1 MELEPIIGLEIHV
14 QLKTKSKMFCTC
26 DNAGENLPANSCVCP
41 ICLAHPGT
49 LPVANKQ
56 AIEWSALAALAL
68 NCKIAEYS
76 KFDRKHYF
84 YPDLPKAYQ
93 ISQYD
98 QPIGQNGYLY
108 ILNPATKAEEK
119 IRLNRLHLEEDA
131 AKLLHPEKKNYSLID
146 FNRGGTPLMEIVSE
160 ADLKNPAQ
168 AKLFLQELRQ
178 IMRYLDIS
186 EADME
191 KGHLRCD
198 ANISLKPITE
208 EKLYPKTEIKN
219 LNSFKMVE
227 KALEYEINRQTK
239 LWLEGNPPKDLTTR
253 GWNDSQGIT
262 EEQRT
267 KEEAHDYR
275 YFPEPDIPPIHFLTN
290 PDIVCEK
297 KEIAIDLECLKT
309 KLPEL
314 PDPKR
319 KRFMAEFDLNYEE
332 VKILTEDKH
341 IADFYEQV
349 ISELHEWI
357 ESVEEAR
364 LGSISSA
371 LQNNHDL
378 SRSQAKDIKGTWEE
392 NKPKLTK
399 LASNLIINNL
409 IPLLTAN
416 NIDIETMKMTPENMA
431 ELITWLFT
439 KKITNNTA
447 IQILPNMIKTGAD
460 PSHLIKE
467 QNLAQISDVKELES
481 IIMEIIKKNPQP
493 VEDYKKGKERA
504 LQALIGQVMA
514 KTKGKAN
521 AEIVLTLLKKLLKP
535 VF

>member
-26 DNAGENLPANSCVCP
+26 DNGGENLPPNSCVCP

-49 LPVANKQ
+49 LPIANKQ

-68 NCKIAEYS
+68 NCTISEYS
-76 KFDRKHYF
+76 KFDRKHYY

-98 QPIGQNGYLY
+98 QPIGKNGYLY
-108 ILNPATKAEEK
+108 ILNPEKNEEEK
-119 IRLNRLHLEEDA
+119 IGINRIHLEEDA

-160 ADLKNPAQ
+160 PDIKTPVQ

-198 ANISLKPITE
+198 ANISLKPVGE

-253 GWNDSQGIT
+253 GWNDAKGIT
-262 EEQRT
+262 EEQRI

-275 YFPEPDIPPIHFLTN
+275 YFPEPDIPPIHFLISPETAC
-290 PDIVCEK
+290 DK
-297 KEIAIDLECLKT
+297 KEIAIDIVCLRT

-314 PDPKR
+314 PNPKR
-319 KRFMAEFDLNYEE
+319 KRFMAEFDLNYDE
-332 VKILTEDKH
+332 VKILTEDK
-341 IADFYEQV
+341 ANAAFYEQV
-349 ISELHEWI
+349 ISELKEWI
-357 ESVEEAR
+357 ESLEEA
-364 LGSISSA
+364 
-371 LQNNHDL
+371 
-378 SRSQAKDIKGTWEE
+378 KKIKNIWEE

-409 IPLLTAN
+409 IPLLADN

-431 ELITWLFT
+431 ELITWIFS

-447 IQILPNMIKTGAD
+447 LQILPKMIKTGAD

-467 QNLAQISDVKELES
+467 GNLAQISDSKELEV
-481 IIMEIIKKNPQP
+481 IIKEIIAKNPKP
-493 VEDYKKGKERA
+493 VDDYKKGKERA
-504 LQALIGQVMA
+504 LGALIGLVMA
-514 KTKGKAN
+514 KTHGKAN
-521 AEIVLTLLKKLLKP
+521 PEKVMEIMRNLLKP
-535 VF
+535 

>member
-1 MELEPIIGLEIHV
+1 MELEPVIGLEIHV

-26 DNAGENLPANSCVCP
+26 NNSGENLPANSCVCP

-56 AIEWSALAALAL
+56 AIEWSALTALAL
-68 NCKIAEYS
+68 NCSINEYS

-93 ISQYD
+93 ISQFD
-98 QPIGQNGYLY
+98 QPIGKNGYLY
-108 ILNPATKAEEK
+108 ILNPEIKEEEK
-119 IRLNRLHLEEDA
+119 ISINRIHLEEDA
-131 AKLLHPEKKNYSLID
+131 AKLLHPDKRDYSLID
-146 FNRGGTPLMEIVSE
+146 FNRGGTPLMEIVTEPDIKTPS
-160 ADLKNPAQ
+160 Q

-198 ANISLKPITE
+198 ANISLKPVDE
-208 EKLYPKTEIKN
+208 QKLYPKTEIKN

-227 KALEYEINRQTK
+227 KALEYEIQRQAK
-239 LWLEGNPPKDLTTR
+239 LWFEGNPPKDLTTR
-253 GWNDSQGIT
+253 GWDDAKGIT

-275 YFPEPDIPPIHFLTN
+275 YFPEPDIPPIHFFTN
-290 PDIVCEK
+290 PETVCDK
-297 KEIAIDLECLKT
+297 KEIAIDIACLKT

-314 PDPKR
+314 PNPKR
-319 KRFMAEFDLNYEE
+319 KRFMAEFDLSYDE
-332 VKILTEDKH
+332 VKILTEDKFN
-341 IADFYEQV
+341 AAFYEKV
-349 ISELHEWI
+349 ISELKEWI
-357 ESVEEAR
+357 ESLEEA
-364 LGSISSA
+364 
-371 LQNNHDL
+371 
-378 SRSQAKDIKGTWEE
+378 KKIKNIWED

-399 LASNLIINNL
+399 LTSNLIINNL
-409 IPLLTAN
+409 LPLLAEN
-416 NIDIETMKMTPENMA
+416 NLSIDIMKMTPENMA
-431 ELITWLFT
+431 ELITWLFS

-447 IQILPNMIKTGAD
+447 LQILPIMIKTGAD
-460 PSHLIKE
+460 PSHLIEE
-467 QNLAQISDVKELES
+467 QNLAQISDVSELET
-481 IIMEIIKKNPQP
+481 IAKEIIENNPKP

-514 KTKGKAN
+514 KTHGKAN
-521 AEIVLTLLKKLLKP
+521 PEKVMEIMKKLLKI
-535 VF
+535 

>member
-14 QLKTKSKMFCTC
+14 QLKTKSKMFCNC
-26 DNAGENLPANSCVCP
+26 NNAGENLPANSCVCP

-68 NCKIAEYS
+68 NCTIDEYS
-76 KFDRKHYF
+76 KFDRKHYY

-98 QPIGQNGYLY
+98 QPIGKNGFLF
-108 ILNPATKAEEK
+108 IFNPELNEEQK
-119 IRLNRLHLEEDA
+119 IRINRVHLEEDA

-146 FNRGGTPLMEIVSE
+146 FNRGGTPLMEIVTE
-160 ADLKNPAQ
+160 ADIRNPAQ

-198 ANISLKPITE
+198 ANISLKPVGE

-227 KALEYEINRQTK
+227 KALEYEIQRQTK

-253 GWNDSQGIT
+253 GWNDAKGIT

-275 YFPEPDIPPIHFLTN
+275 YFPEPDIPPIHFLIN
-290 PDIVCEK
+290 PETVCDK
-297 KEIAIDLECLKT
+297 KEIAIDTVCLKT

-314 PDPKR
+314 PNPKR
-319 KRFMAEFDLNYEE
+319 KRFMAEFDLSYDE
-332 VKILTEDKH
+332 VKILTEDKET
-341 IADFYEQV
+341 AAFYEKV
-349 ISELHEWI
+349 ISELKEWI
-357 ESVEEAR
+357 ESLEEAK
-364 LGSISSA
+364 
-371 LQNNHDL
+371 N
-378 SRSQAKDIKGTWEE
+378 IKNIWED

-409 IPLLTAN
+409 LPLLTEN
-416 NIDIETMKMTPENMA
+416 NMSIDIMKMTPENMA
-431 ELITWLFT
+431 ELITWLFS

-447 IQILPNMIKTGAD
+447 LQILPKMVKTGAD

-467 QNLAQISDVKELES
+467 ENLAQISDTGELEV
-481 IIMEIIKKNPQP
+481 IIKEIIEINPKP
-493 VEDYKKGKERA
+493 VQDYKKGKERA

-514 KTKGKAN
+514 KTHGKAN
-521 AEIVLTLLKKLLKP
+521 PEKVMEIMKDLLKT
-535 VF
+535 

>member
-14 QLKTKSKMFCTC
+14 QLKTKTKMFCTC
-26 DNAGENLPANSCVCP
+26 DNGGENLPPNSCVCP

-68 NCKIAEYS
+68 NCTIDEYS

-98 QPIGQNGYLY
+98 KPIGKNGYLF
-108 ILNPATKAEEK
+108 ILNPELKEEQK
-119 IRLNRLHLEEDA
+119 IRINRVHLEEDA
-131 AKLLHPEKKNYSLID
+131 AKLLHPDKKNYSLVD
-146 FNRGGTPLMEIVSE
+146 FNRGGTPLMEIVTE
-160 ADLKNPAQ
+160 ADMKSPLQ
-168 AKLFLQELRQ
+168 AKIFLQELRQ

-198 ANISLKPITE
+198 ANISLKPVGE

-227 KALEYEINRQTK
+227 KALEYEINRQNK
-239 LWLEGNPPKDLTTR
+239 LWLEGNAPKELATR
-253 GWNDSQGIT
+253 GWNDAKGIT

-275 YFPEPDIPPIHFLTN
+275 YFPEPDIPPIHFLTSSE
-290 PDIVCEK
+290 IVCDK
-297 KEIAIDLECLKT
+297 KEIAIDIACLKT

-314 PDPKR
+314 PNPKR
-319 KRFMAEFDLNYEE
+319 KRFIAEFDLNYED
-332 VKILTEDKH
+332 VKLLTEDKD
-341 IADFYEQV
+341 IAAFYEEV
-349 ISELHEWI
+349 ISELKEWI
-357 ESVEEAR
+357 ESLEEAKK
-364 LGSISSA
+364 
-371 LQNNHDL
+371 QKN
-378 SRSQAKDIKGTWEE
+378 TWEE

-409 IPLLTAN
+409 IPLLAATN
-416 NIDIETMKMTPENMA
+416 LNIATIKLTPENMA
-431 ELITWLFT
+431 ELITWIFT
-439 KKITNNTA
+439 KKITSNTA
-447 IQILPNMIKTGAD
+447 LQILPKMVKTGAD

-467 QNLAQISDVKELES
+467 GNLAQISDSKELEG
-481 IIMEIIKKNPQP
+481 IVKEVIAKNLQP
-493 VEDYKKGKERA
+493 VDDYKKGKERA

-521 AEIVLTLLKKLLKP
+521 PEKVMEILKNLLHP
-535 VF
+535 

>member
-1 MELEPIIGLEIHV
+1 MELEPVIGLEIHV
-14 QLKTKSKMFCTC
+14 QLKTKSKMFCPC
-26 DNAGENLPANSCVCP
+26 DNSGENLPANSCVCP

-49 LPVANKQ
+49 LPVVNKQ
-56 AIEWSALAALAL
+56 AIKWSALAALAL
-68 NCKIAEYS
+68 NCTIAEFS
-76 KFDRKHYF
+76 KFDRKHYY

-98 QPIGQNGYLY
+98 QPIGKNGYLY
-108 ILNPATKAEEK
+108 ILNPEINEEQK
-119 IRLNRLHLEEDA
+119 IRINRIHLEEDA

-146 FNRGGTPLMEIVSE
+146 FNRGGTPLMEIVTE
-160 ADLKNPAQ
+160 ADIRTPAQ

-198 ANISLKPITE
+198 ANISLKPVGE

-227 KALEYEINRQTK
+227 KALEYEMQRQTK

-275 YFPEPDIPPIHFLTN
+275 YFPEPDIPPIHFLTS
-290 PDIVCEK
+290 PDTTCDK
-297 KEIAIDLECLKT
+297 KEIAIDITCLKT

-314 PDPKR
+314 PNAKR
-319 KRFMAEFDLNYEE
+319 KRFMAEFDLNYDD
-332 VKILTEDKH
+332 VKILTEDKNN
-341 IADFYEQV
+341 AAFYEDV
-349 ISELHEWI
+349 ISELKEWL
-357 ESVEEAR
+357 ESLEEAKKQKN
-364 LGSISSA
+364 I
-371 LQNNHDL
+371 
-378 SRSQAKDIKGTWEE
+378 WEE

-409 IPLLTAN
+409 IPLLAQN
-416 NIDIETMKMTPENMA
+416 NLDIETMQMTPENMA

-467 QNLAQISDVKELES
+467 GNLAQISDSKELEG
-481 IIMEIIKKNPQP
+481 IIKEIIAKNPKP
-493 VEDYKKGKERA
+493 VADYQKGKERA

-521 AEIVLTLLKKLLKP
+521 PEKVTEILKDMLKT
-535 VF
+535 

>member
-26 DNAGENLPANSCVCP
+26 DNGGENLPPNSCVCP
-41 ICLAHPGT
+41 ICLAQPGT

-56 AIEWSALAALAL
+56 AIEWSALAALSL
-68 NCKIAEYS
+68 NCTISEYS

-98 QPIGQNGYLY
+98 QPIGKNGFLF
-108 ILNPATKAEEK
+108 IFNPELNEEQK
-119 IRLNRLHLEEDA
+119 IRINRVHLEEDA

-146 FNRGGTPLMEIVSE
+146 FNRGGTPLMEIVTE
-160 ADLKNPAQ
+160 ADVRNPAQ

-198 ANISLKPITE
+198 ANISLKPVDE

-219 LNSFKMVE
+219 LNSFKNVE
-227 KALEYEINRQTK
+227 KALEYEIKRQTK
-239 LWLEGNPPKDLTTR
+239 LWLEGNAPKELSTR
-253 GWNDSQGIT
+253 GWNDAKGIT

-275 YFPEPDIPPIHFLTN
+275 YFPEPDIPPIHFLTS
-290 PDIVCEK
+290 PDTTCDK
-297 KEIAIDLECLKT
+297 KEIAIDIACLKT

-314 PDPKR
+314 PNPKR
-319 KRFMAEFDLNYEE
+319 KRFMAEFDLNYDD
-332 VKILTEDKH
+332 VKILTEDKR
-341 IADFYEQV
+341 IANFYEEV

-357 ESVEEAR
+357 ESLEEAKK
-364 LGSISSA
+364 
-371 LQNNHDL
+371 QKNVW
-378 SRSQAKDIKGTWEE
+378 KE
-392 NKPKLTK
+392 NKPRLTK
-399 LASNLIINNL
+399 LTSNLIINNL
-409 IPLLTAN
+409 IPILAEN
-416 NIDIETMKMTPENMA
+416 NLRMEIMKMTPENMA
-431 ELITWLFT
+431 ELITWLFS

-447 IQILPNMIKTGAD
+447 LQLLPKMVKTGAD
-460 PSHLIKE
+460 PSHLIKDE
-467 QNLAQISDVKELES
+467 NLAQISDTKELES
-481 IIMEIIKKNPQP
+481 IARDIIKSNPKP
-493 VEDYKKGKERA
+493 VDDYKKGKDRA
-504 LQALIGQVMA
+504 LQAIIGQVMA
-514 KTKGKAN
+514 KTHGKAN
-521 AEIVLTLLKKLLKP
+521 PEKVMEIMKNLLKP
-535 VF
+535 

>member
-1 MELEPIIGLEIHV
+1 MELEPVIGLEIHV

-26 DNAGENLPANSCVCP
+26 NNAGENLAPNSCVCP

-68 NCKIAEYS
+68 NCTIDEYS

-93 ISQYD
+93 ISQFD
-98 QPIGQNGYLY
+98 QPIGKNGFLF
-108 ILNPATKAEEK
+108 ILNPELNEEQK
-119 IRLNRLHLEEDA
+119 IRINRVHLEEDA

-160 ADLKNPAQ
+160 ADLRNPAQ

-198 ANISLKPITE
+198 ANISLKPVGE

-219 LNSFKMVE
+219 LNSFKNVE
-227 KALEYEINRQTK
+227 KALEYEIQRQTK
-239 LWLEGNPPKDLTTR
+239 LWLEGNAPKELATR
-253 GWNDSQGIT
+253 GWNDAKGIT

-275 YFPEPDIPPIHFLTN
+275 YFPEPDIPPIHFLTS
-290 PDIVCEK
+290 PDIACANK
-297 KEIAIDLECLKT
+297 GMAIDVECLKT

-314 PDPKR
+314 PNPKR
-319 KRFMAEFDLNYEE
+319 KRFMAEFDLTYDD
-332 VKILTEDKH
+332 VKSLTEDKE
-341 IADFYEQV
+341 IAAYYEEV
-349 ISELHEWI
+349 ISELKEWI
-357 ESVEEAR
+357 ESLEEA
-364 LGSISSA
+364 
-371 LQNNHDL
+371 
-378 SRSQAKDIKGTWEE
+378 KGQKNFWQE

-409 IPLLTAN
+409 MPLLAEKN
-416 NIDIETMKMTPENMA
+416 LEIKSIKMTPENMA
-431 ELITWLFT
+431 ELVTWLFN
-439 KKITNNTA
+439 KKITTNTA
-447 IQILPNMIKTGAD
+447 LQILPNMIKTGAD

-467 QNLAQISDVKELES
+467 GNLAQISDNSELEV
-481 IIMEIIKKNPQP
+481 IAQEIIKNNPKP

-504 LQALIGQVMA
+504 LQALIGQAMA
-514 KTKGKAN
+514 KTHGKAN
-521 AEIVLTLLKKLLKP
+521 PEKVMEIMKNLLKS
-535 VF
+535 

>member
-68 NCKIAEYS
+68 NCTIAEYS

-119 IRLNRLHLEEDA
+119 IRINRLHLEEDA

-198 ANISLKPITE
+198 ANISLKPISE
-208 EKLYPKTEIKN
+208 KKLYPKTEIKN

-290 PDIVCEK
+290 PNIVCDK

-319 KRFMAEFDLNYEE
+319 KRFMAEFDLNYDE
-332 VKILTEDKH
+332 VKILTEDKNN
-341 IADFYEQV
+341 AAFYEDV
-349 ISELHEWI
+349 ISELKEWL
-357 ESVEEAR
+357 ESLEEAKKQKN
-364 LGSISSA
+364 I
-371 LQNNHDL
+371 
-378 SRSQAKDIKGTWEE
+378 WEE

-409 IPLLTAN
+409 IPLLAQN
-416 NIDIETMKMTPENMA
+416 NLDVETMQMTPENMA

-467 QNLAQISDVKELES
+467 QNLAQISDTKELES
-481 IIMEIIKKNPQP
+481 IVMEIIKKNPQP

-504 LQALIGQVMA
+504 LGALIGQVMA

-535 VF
+535 